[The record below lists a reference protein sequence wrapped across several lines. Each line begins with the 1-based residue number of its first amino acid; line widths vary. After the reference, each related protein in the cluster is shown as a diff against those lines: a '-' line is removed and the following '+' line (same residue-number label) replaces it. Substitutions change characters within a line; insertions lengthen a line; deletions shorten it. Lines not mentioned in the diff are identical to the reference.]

1 MFTLHLCPRKE
12 YEKVSDLEELV
23 LIKLGGAAITDKRR
37 EHTLKE
43 DIIRQVLKEIKAS
56 GITPIIIHGAGSFAH
71 ITARDYNLRDGKSD
85 DIGLDN
91 QIAAISKIRL
101 SMMKL
106 TGFIANVAMEIEL
119 DPFPVAISST
129 LVSDGPNK
137 EAYIMFEAVEYAL
150 KNKMIPILHGD
161 MAFDTKNIFRV
172 ISGDRIIN
180 LLAQYFKNRG
190 RKVRV
195 IFGSDTDGLYDKD
208 PNNHPDAK
216 LIHKILPNQIHQ
228 YIETAGGSAGIDVTG
243 GMHGKLK
250 SIESIVK
257 MGIGVNLINICKPD
271 RLLKKIRGDEVLS
284 SDFITNL

>member
-1 MFTLHLCPRKE
+1 MN
-12 YEKVSDLEELV
+12 DLEELV
-23 LIKLGGAAITDKRR
+23 LIKLGGAAITDKKR

-43 DIIRQVLKEIKAS
+43 NIIRQVLKEIKLS

-71 ITARDYNLRDGKSD
+71 ITARDYDLVNGISEEID
-85 DIGLDN
+85 LDR

-106 TGFIANVAMEIEL
+106 TGYIANVAIEMEL
-119 DPFPVAISST
+119 DPFPVAISSI
-129 LVSDGPNK
+129 LVSGGPDK
-137 EAYIMFEAVEYAL
+137 EAHIMFEAVEYAL

-161 MAFDTKNIFRV
+161 MVFDTANLFRV

-180 LLAQYFKNRG
+180 LLAGYFKDKG
-190 RKVRV
+190 RRVRV
-195 IFGSDTDGLYDKD
+195 IFGSNTNGLYDKD
-208 PNNHPDAK
+208 PNNHTDAK
-216 LIHKILPNQIHQ
+216 LIHKILPNQIRQ

-257 MGIGVNLINICKPD
+257 MGIEVNLVNICEPD